1 MKTGKR
7 TRHDNV
13 PGAAG
18 GSQRVK
24 NKGFTY
30 VEVIIVLAI
39 LAVALV
45 VVFTSINSIH
55 ALNVKQCVKD
65 IAGELAKEKIAAMT
79 RKSDVYMRLYK
90 TGSGIYADEY
100 ENSTLVSAGVFLGK
114 SSVGI
119 TWFSETNTAGTKLG
133 SDGIVIAF
141 NKSNGS
147 FKSIG
152 DAWALY
158 SGAAAPAYADEY
170 YTQLVVANPYG
181 SKSLVLWPQTG
192 KFSYSG

>member
-1 MKTGKR
+1 MTTCRVLRGEVR
-7 TRHDNV
+7 
-13 PGAAG
+13 
-18 GSQRVK
+18 RVK

-30 VEVIIVLAI
+30 VEVIVVLAI
-39 LAVALV
+39 LAVALT
-45 VVFTSINSIH
+45 VVFTSINSVH
-55 ALNVKQCVKD
+55 ALNVKECVKD

-79 RKSDVYMRLYK
+79 RKSDVYVRLYK
-90 TGSGIYADEY
+90 TSSGIYADEY
-100 ENSTLVSAGVFLGK
+100 ENSALVSAGVYMGK
-114 SSVGI
+114 STVGI

-152 DAWALY
+152 NAWALY
-158 SGAAAPAYADEY
+158 SSSAAPLYDDEY

-181 SKSLVLWPQTG
+181 SKSLILWPQTG